1 MRKKFFSERYIKL
14 APFTTP
20 PHLIL
25 NRRRKPQIQF
35 HALVSE
41 HPSARFPTAAT
52 CAPIYVD
59 PIGGRL
65 LFLFSFIHESTW
77 YVTALH
83 CCAACQHQQ
92 ARRGDP
98 AGRQHAFYFIYFYS
112 KPSVLI
118 FLLVIF
124 CQNLLSKHLCITYKP
139 KFCCCTTYTSIIFLS
154 LILCT

>member
-1 MRKKFFSERYIKL
+1 MSENYVRSIRVDDRIRTFVRNIPTCTRSL
-14 APFTTP
+14 QTP
-20 PHLIL
+20 LCLTVFKVFLSPTNSSLVSYRNHSRNFEINAMWSCHNGREL
-25 NRRRKPQIQF
+25 NPIPR
-35 HALVSE
+35 ALVSE
-41 HPSARFPTAAT
+41 CPSARFPIAAT

-98 AGRQHAFYFIYFYS
+98 AANKLFILFFYS
-112 KPSVLI
+112 
-118 FLLVIF
+118 
-124 CQNLLSKHLCITYKP
+124 NLL
-139 KFCCCTTYTSIIFLS
+139 F
-154 LILCT
+154 